1 MAGIEHARA
10 RLEQRLAAATL
21 VARNSGRQS
30 LNVYVIRFGVAL
42 VRFAFYAGLLRR
54 SRTFGAISE

>member
-1 MAGIEHARA
+1 MAEGATA
-10 RLEQRLAAATL
+10 SGQRRHGPWFQL
-21 VARNSGRQS
+21 RNSGRQ
-30 LNVYVIRFGVAL
+30 LLHVYVIRFGVAL